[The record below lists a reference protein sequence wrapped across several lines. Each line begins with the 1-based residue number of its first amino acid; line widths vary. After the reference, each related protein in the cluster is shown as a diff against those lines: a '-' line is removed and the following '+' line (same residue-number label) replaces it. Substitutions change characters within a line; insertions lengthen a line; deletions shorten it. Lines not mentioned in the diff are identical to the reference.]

1 MKRSI
6 MVGAAVMSLLM
17 AAPAV
22 FAADD
27 EEVVVFGGEFDEPPP
42 VETKPPVEQPSVEP
56 PTVEPPPAVEQ
67 PIETQPLDEP
77 PPAVEPQP
85 VEQPT
90 VEPPTVE
97 PPTVEPPVV
106 EQPFETQPLNEEPTP
121 VEPTPPVEIKPIRQR
136 STDNQPVEDRPTLRR
151 TSRPQTVE
159 DRPTLRPSTAT
170 QQPVEDDYIDVG
182 KTIRFNKMPST
193 EPLKVEPEPVK
204 AEPEPIKPEPVKVEP
219 IKAEPIETEPIKVEP
234 VQPVPVDAEIVD
246 PERNNTELEINE
258 PFKDLTP
265 SETFTFEPQVDQP
278 QPAVDS
284 PYQPYK
290 PQQSAP
296 DNRKSNAKTVEENQ
310 PSTTVKKKG
319 KKLKPRFVK
328 LTSDDTFDYYL
339 DKSSVQ
345 WVNLP
350 YSASEYM
357 ADVWIRMLDKSSSL
371 DDLPK
376 DVRDYVTGQSNDEI
390 AEAEA
395 KGLIYDPVD
404 VKVLSTKRYFLE
416 HYYIRPQK
424 KQIQFLCELEVVGR
438 PQNSISER
446 AYDYK
451 NWENLIPGSVET
463 AIYYG
468 VLNVIGMS
476 KASSRGHMTVTD
488 MVEEYAR
495 ISIR

>member
-1 MKRSI
+1 MKRNI
-6 MVGAAVMSLLM
+6 MIGAAVMSLLM

-42 VETKPPVEQPSVEP
+42 VETKPVVEQPIVEQPVEP
-56 PTVEPPPAVEQ
+56 PKVETKPVEPPVEQ
-67 PIETQPLDEP
+67 PIETQPLK
-77 PPAVEPQP
+77 
-85 VEQPT
+85 
-90 VEPPTVE
+90 
-97 PPTVEPPVV
+97 
-106 EQPFETQPLNEEPTP
+106 EEPTAP
-121 VEPTPPVEIKPIRQR
+121 IEIEPIRQR
-136 STDNQPVEDRPTLRR
+136 STETQPVEDRPTLRR
-151 TSRPQTVE
+151 TVRPQTVE
-159 DRPTLRPSTAT
+159 DEPTLRQSTET
-170 QQPVEDDYIDVG
+170 QPVEDDYIDVG
-182 KTIRFNKMPST
+182 KIIRFNKMPST
-193 EPLKVEPEPVK
+193 NPTNIEPEPVNVEPEPVQ
-204 AEPEPIKPEPVKVEP
+204 PQPIKVEP
-219 IKAEPIETEPIKVEP
+219 IKVEPIKVEP
-234 VQPVPVDAEIVD
+234 VEPAPIEEKPIQTAPIDAEIVD
-246 PERNNTELEINE
+246 PETNNELETNE

-265 SETFTFEPQVDQP
+265 TETFTFEPQVNQT
-278 QPAVDS
+278 QPAVDQ
-284 PYQPYK
+284 PYQPYN
-290 PQQSAP
+290 P
-296 DNRKSNAKTVEENQ
+296 Q
-310 PSTTVKKKG
+310 PSTQNNRSSNVQPVEDNQTAAPVKKKG

-357 ADVWIRMLDKSSSL
+357 ADVWIRMIDKSSSL

-376 DVRDYVTGQSNDEI
+376 DVRDYLQGQSNDEI

-404 VKVLSTKRYFLE
+404 AKVLSTKRYFLE
-416 HYYIRPQK
+416 HYYIRPQR

-468 VLNVIGMS
+468 VLDVIGTG

-488 MVEEYAR
+488 MIEEYAR